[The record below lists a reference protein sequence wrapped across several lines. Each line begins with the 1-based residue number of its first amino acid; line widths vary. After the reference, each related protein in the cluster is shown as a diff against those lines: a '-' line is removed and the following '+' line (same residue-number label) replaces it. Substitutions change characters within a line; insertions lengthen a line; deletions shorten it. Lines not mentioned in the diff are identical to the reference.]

1 MSRRPKY
8 PPHPTPPD
16 DPGRRFL
23 DQSLRKLRGEGYRG
37 AGARSPGRRPWNAV
51 SEMERLE
58 VRPEGDG
65 WVAELG
71 FKTRWGRAAVFL
83 RVPARG
89 CYPSRRQAEVE
100 ARNALRRLMR
110 RVDGPGLTAPW
121 R

>member
-1 MSRRPKY
+1 MPKDINTA
-8 PPHPTPPD
+8 PPA

-23 DQSLRKLRGEGYRG
+23 DHSLRKLRREGYRS
-37 AGARSPGRRPWNAV
+37 AAAPSPGRRPWNAV

-58 VRPEGDG
+58 VRPQGDG
-65 WVAELG
+65 WIAELG
-71 FKTRWGRAAVFL
+71 FKTRWGRAGVFL

-89 CYPSRRQAEVE
+89 CFPSRRQAEVE

-110 RVDGPGLTAPW
+110 RRDGPDLTPPC